1 MSERDA
7 NAAFDRLA
15 ERILKSHAELN
26 PIDGTWLGVHGS
38 NDGMLPDR
46 SPEAADRELGTL
58 QDHARSLSQFRERDL
73 SIDRAVDLRLA
84 RGGIA
89 GQILRL
95 QKHPAWRESPI
106 LYVDDVVFGLY
117 SLLVRGFAPAPK
129 RAKALL
135 GRLKQVP
142 GHLDRARANLHNPSA
157 IFTESAAMSAAG
169 SIDFFDR
176 AIRTFGSSLE
186 DTRLRSGIESAGL
199 EARAAMLAFH
209 EWLEGNLMPISRG
222 DFAVGRATYERL
234 LVDEHALPWTAD
246 ELIAVGQH
254 VYQEAMR
261 EMKRVAARIDPGKPW
276 SQVVESVKLFHPT
289 EGEVLNAYAA
299 EMARAR
305 DFVRSAGLATI
316 PEGDCCDVVPTPEFA
331 RPIFPY
337 AAYLGPA
344 PFEESQRGTFW
355 VTTVDPGL
363 PEERREVLLRGHA
376 RFGIPVTALHKAC
389 PGHHL
394 QQVRANQL
402 KGHPLRFIYTSS
414 TLSEGWALYCEDLMY
429 RRGFFS
435 DERVRLL
442 QLKDLLWR
450 ACRVIIDV
458 ELQTGQMGFTEA
470 ETFLVRKARIER
482 PNARAEI
489 RRYCANPTQPM
500 SYVAG
505 KILIDELL
513 EDTKATLGDRF
524 DLRTFHDEFLSHGTI
539 PIELVRMEMR
549 IPRREPPGRGPGR
562 KPSLVSR
569 LPRTT
574 VSVPDEFD

>member
-1 MSERDA
+1 MPEQDA

-15 ERILKSHAELN
+15 ERILKSHVELN
-26 PIDGTWLGVHGS
+26 PTEGTWLGIHGS
-38 NDGMLPDR
+38 NDGELPDR
-46 SPEAADRELGTL
+46 APEAAERELGTL
-58 QDHARSLSQFRERDL
+58 QDHLHSLGHFREREL

-89 GQILRL
+89 SQILRL

-117 SLLVRGFAPAPK
+117 SLLVRDFAPPEK
-129 RAKALL
+129 RAKPLID
-135 GRLKQVP
+135 RLKQVP
-142 GHLDRARANLHNPSA
+142 RHLERARENLHNPPA

-176 AIRTFGSSLE
+176 SIQDFAASLG
-186 DTRLRSGIESAGL
+186 DPRLRSGIESAGL

-209 EWLEGNLMPISRG
+209 EWLEGSLMPYSHG
-222 DFAVGRATYERL
+222 DFAVGRATFERL
-234 LVDEHALPWTAD
+234 LVEEHALPWNAD

-261 EMKRVAARIDPGKPW
+261 EMKRVSARIESGKPW
-276 SQVVESVKLFHPT
+276 SKVVESVKLVHPT
-289 EGEVLNAYAA
+289 EAEVLNAYAS

-305 DFVRSAGLATI
+305 EFVRSTGLATL
-316 PEGDCCDVVPTPEFA
+316 PESACCDVVPTPAFA

-344 PFEESQRGTFW
+344 PFEEKQCGTFW

-394 QQVRANQL
+394 QQIRANQV

-414 TLSEGWALYCEDLMY
+414 TFSEGWALYCEDLMY
-429 RRGFFS
+429 RHGYFT

-458 ELQTGQMGFTEA
+458 GLQTGQMGFTEA

-482 PNARAEI
+482 PNARAEV

-505 KILIDELL
+505 KILIDELV

-524 DLRTFHDEFLSHGTI
+524 DLLTFHDEILGHGTI

-549 IPRREPPGRGPGR
+549 IPRREAPGRGPGR
-562 KPSLVSR
+562 RPSMVSR

-574 VSVPDEFD
+574 VPSPDGVR